1 MRPRARRRPGFL
13 AASASAD
20 DPSLT
25 AAEATA
31 ATLREMNPFGEVRV
45 KPSAPVDS
53 ALSAGGF
60 AGIAAETIAGHDAV
74 LVCGAP
80 LLERERIND
89 LARETGA
96 KFFAGS
102 CRGSSADFFVDLGDA
117 FEYVV
122 KSRRDVPR
130 RRPGALLLHHRIIC
144 SPPRRHGVQ
153 VERPGGEPRGRY
165 PPSQQTRRRDD
176 ALLGV

>member
-1 MRPRARRRPGFL
+1 MRPPGEAAPGELPRRLRGDGFN
-13 AASASAD
+13 
-20 DPSLT
+20 PSLT
-25 AAEATA
+25 AAGRATA
-31 ATLREMNPFGEVRV
+31 ATLREMNPFGEVRVV

-60 AGIAAETIAGHDAV
+60 AGITAETIAGHDAV

-102 CRGSSADFFVDLGDA
+102 CRGSSADFVDLGDA

-122 KSRRDVPR
+122 KSAATSPADAPAPSSSIIASFVPLR
-130 RRPGALLLHHRIIC
+130 VAMASKWSDLGVNREEVSAESQPPGAMKLC
-144 SPPRRHGVQ
+144 
-153 VERPGGEPRGRY
+153 
-165 PPSQQTRRRDD
+165 
-176 ALLGV
+176 